1 MIAQFKINNYH
12 YGICLRKEFAVK
24 TIYVDLS
31 SINNIKMLVS
41 IVSRYDGDFNLVQG
55 EHIVDAKSI
64 VGIFSLDISVPIQL
78 VMELENRSVEAE
90 LEFLTLY

>member
-1 MIAQFKINNYH
+1 M
-12 YGICLRKEFAVK
+12 K